1 MKHIVGLGVS
11 LLAFWLLMSG
21 VYTGLIISL
30 GVLSVLL
37 VLYIAHRMDIH
48 DHETFPIHLT
58 RGIFG
63 YWRWLAREVF
73 KANIDVARIVLS
85 RRMRLSPR
93 IVRVRSSQ
101 HTDLGHVILANSITL
116 TPGTVSVEIEGDEII
131 VHALTEELAEGV
143 LNGEM
148 DRRVLAIEAN

>member
-11 LLAFWLLMSG
+11 LLVFWLVMSG
-21 VYTGLIISL
+21 VYTGLIITL
-30 GVLSVLL
+30 GVVSVLL
-37 VLYIAHRMDIH
+37 VLLVVHRMDIH

-63 YWRWLAREVF
+63 YWSWLAREVF

-85 RRMRLSPR
+85 RDMRLSPR
-93 IVRVRSSQ
+93 IIRVRSSQ
-101 HTDLGHVILANSITL
+101 RTDLGHVIFANSITL

-148 DRRVLAIEAN
+148 DRRVLAIEAS